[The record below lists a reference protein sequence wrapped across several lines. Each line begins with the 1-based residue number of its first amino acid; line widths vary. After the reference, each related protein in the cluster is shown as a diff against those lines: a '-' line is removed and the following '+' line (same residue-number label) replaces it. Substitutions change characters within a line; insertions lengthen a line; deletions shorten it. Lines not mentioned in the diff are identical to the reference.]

1 MNENMELIKHI
12 YKDSEMASYTVE
24 VLLKDLE
31 DKDNKIKKTA
41 QELLN
46 CYQEF
51 LAKSKKILKKE
62 KQELANSGI
71 MSKMGAKMGINKE
84 VSNDNSDSSI
94 ADMLIKGISTGII
107 DTKKKIKDYKDIAD
121 KKELKLANDFLKFQ
135 EKYLEELNK
144 YL

>member
-1 MNENMELIKHI
+1 MNENLELIKHI

-62 KQELANSGI
+62 KQELPNSGI

-84 VSNDNSDSSI
+84 VNNDNSDSSI

-135 EKYLEELNK
+135 EKYHEELNK